1 VYFFAPSAHK
11 IVAGGEKMA
20 AKAKRRKKNWRLRA
34 GAAMEF
40 PPQVVANGLGIHVYD
55 NTACTVEGFLNIA
68 AYSEKVLKLTTEFG
82 DICFLGR
89 DFYVCS
95 MQEGVLSFT
104 GMIEQ
109 IRYGDTEEIK
119 GEP

>member
-1 VYFFAPSAHK
+1 
-11 IVAGGEKMA
+11 MA
-20 AKAKRRKKNWRLRA
+20 AKAKRRKKTWRLRA
-34 GAAMEF
+34 GVALEF
-40 PPQVVANGLGIHVYD
+40 PPQVVATGLGIHVYD

-89 DFYVCS
+89 NFYVCS

-104 GMIEQ
+104 GIIEQ

-119 GEP
+119 EEP